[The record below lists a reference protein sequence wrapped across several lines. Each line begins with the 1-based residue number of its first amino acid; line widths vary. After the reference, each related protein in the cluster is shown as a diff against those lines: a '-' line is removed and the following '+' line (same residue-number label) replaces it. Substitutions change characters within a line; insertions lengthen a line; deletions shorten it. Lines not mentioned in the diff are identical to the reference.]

1 MKATAQ
7 LQELGQS
14 LWLDNITRE
23 MLDSGQLQRYIDEFS
38 ITGLTSNP
46 SIFDKAIKS
55 GAYDDE
61 IRHKAAAAADRETLF
76 FELAIEDLRRAA
88 DLFAPIHQ
96 RTAGVDGWVS
106 LEVSPLLAYDTARSV
121 RAAADLHARA
131 GRENVF
137 IKIPG
142 TERGL
147 AAIEEATFAGVP
159 VNVTLLFSREQYLAS
174 ADAYMR
180 GIERRIEAGLDPNVP
195 SVASVFISR
204 WDAAVIG
211 RVPDHLRDR
220 LGLAVGLKT
229 YQAYRRLMDSDRWQ
243 RLANAGARTQR
254 LLWAS
259 TSTKDPDS
267 PDTMYIDGLRAP
279 HTINT
284 MPESTLQRL
293 RGPWPGGQ
301 ADRGRRRRCRGHAGP
316 VRIRGH
322 RRRRAG
328 RDAPVGRSP
337 ELRQIVGGP
346 VEPDRRPGRGGGGVT
361 TLSERRC
368 WQALSRH
375 HEDVKDLHLREL
387 FAADPARG
395 ERLVGRGRRPVPR
408 LLQEPDHRRD
418 AASCWCALAEQSGL
432 PDRIEAMFAGE
443 RINVSENRSVLHV
456 ALRMPQERVA
466 DRRRRR
472 RGRAGARGARPDGG
486 VRRPGALAASGR
498 ATPASRSATWSTS
511 ASAAR
516 TSGR

>member
-38 ITGLTSNP
+38 ISGLTSNP

-61 IRHKAAAAADRETLF
+61 IRHKAAAAGDRETLF

-106 LEVSPLLAYDTARSV
+106 LEVSPLLAYDTARSI
-121 RAAADLHARA
+121 RSAADLHARA

-174 ADAYMR
+174 AYAYMR

-211 RVPDHLRDR
+211 RVPDHLRGR

-229 YQAYRRLMDSDRWQ
+229 YQAYRRLMDSNRWQ

-284 MPESTLQRL
+284 MPESTLQAFADH
-293 RGPWPGGQ
+293 GQVGKPIAADGGDAEATLAQ
-301 ADRGRRRRCRGHAGP
+301 FESAGIDVHALGRTLQSDGA
-316 VRIRGH
+316 
-322 RRRRAG
+322 
-328 RDAPVGRSP
+328 RSFVKSW
-337 ELRQIVGGP
+337 EDL
-346 VEPDRRPGRGGGGVT
+346 
-361 TLSERRC
+361 
-368 WQALSRH
+368 LSRI
-375 HEDVKDLHLREL
+375 DDQV
-387 FAADPARG
+387 AA
-395 ERLVGRGRRPVPR
+395 V
-408 LLQEPDHRRD
+408 
-418 AASCWCALAEQSGL
+418 AA
-432 PDRIEAMFAGE
+432 
-443 RINVSENRSVLHV
+443 
-456 ALRMPQERVA
+456 
-466 DRRRRR
+466 
-472 RGRAGARGARPDGG
+472 
-486 VRRPGALAASGR
+486 
-498 ATPASRSATWSTS
+498 
-511 ASAAR
+511 
-516 TSGR
+516 

>member
-1 MKATAQ
+1 MKATTK
-7 LQELGQS
+7 LQALGQS

-23 MLDSGQLQRYIDEFS
+23 MLDSGQLQRYIDESS

-55 GAYDDE
+55 GAYDEE
-61 IRHKAAAAADRETLF
+61 IRQKAADAADRETLF

-142 TERGL
+142 TEQGL
-147 AAIEEATFAGVP
+147 PAIEEATFAGVP
-159 VNVTLLFSREQYLAS
+159 VNITLLFSRGQYLTS

-180 GIERRIEAGLDPNVP
+180 GIERRIDAGLDPNVS

-211 RVPDHLRDR
+211 HVPEQLRGR

-229 YQAYRRLMDSDRWQ
+229 YQAYQRLMNSDRWQ
-243 RLANAGARTQR
+243 RLANAGARVQR

-259 TSTKDPDS
+259 TSTKDPNS

-284 MPESTLQRL
+284 MPESTLR
-293 RGPWPGGQ
+293 
-301 ADRGRRRRCRGHAGP
+301 AFEDHGR
-316 VRIRGH
+316 
-322 RRRRAG
+322 
-328 RDAPVGRSP
+328 VGDP
-337 ELRQIVGGP
+337 I
-346 VEPDRRPGRGGGGVT
+346 
-361 TLSERRC
+361 
-368 WQALSRH
+368 
-375 HEDVKDLHLREL
+375 
-387 FAADPARG
+387 AADG
-395 ERLVGRGRRPVPR
+395 G
-408 LLQEPDHRRD
+408 D
-418 AASCWCALAEQSGL
+418 ADATLAQFAS
-432 PDRIEAMFAGE
+432 AG
-443 RINVSENRSVLHV
+443 IDV
-456 ALRMPQERVA
+456 
-466 DRRRRR
+466 D
-472 RGRAGARGARPDGG
+472 
-486 VRRPGALAASGR
+486 ALAATLQSDGAR
-498 ATPASRSATWSTS
+498 NFVQSWEDLLSRIDDQVTAV
-511 ASAAR
+511 AA
-516 TSGR
+516 